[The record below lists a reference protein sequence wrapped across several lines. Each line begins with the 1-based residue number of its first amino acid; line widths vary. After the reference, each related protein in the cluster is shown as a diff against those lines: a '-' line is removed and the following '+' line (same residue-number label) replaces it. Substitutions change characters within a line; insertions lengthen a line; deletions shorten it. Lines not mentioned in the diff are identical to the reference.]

1 MGKSKAPK
9 YATTTTST
17 GGLFGESTNSKKGST
32 FTAEDWQTNMGGLG
46 SNLINQSLT
55 GLSSNDY
62 SQDPNFQVYQ
72 DNFNRGMQQ
81 AYETNVLSNLADRGL
96 MRSSGLR
103 TMTNNFN
110 NTMQQGL
117 ADLYDSYYNRQQNNL
132 NSALNAQNN
141 LYSWITGLNQDAAKN
156 SQAVSNHYME
166 AYKADQA
173 LKGEL
178 YKALGQAIGGTA
190 QGAGQAAAAAAMASD
205 VNVKENIKKI
215 GEKNGFNW
223 YEFTYKKGLGLP
235 EGRQE
240 GVIAQ
245 EVEQVMPE
253 AVLEINGI
261 KHVDYSKILGGNE

>member
-17 GGLFGESTNSKKGST
+17 GGLFGEATNSKKGST
-32 FTAEDWQTNMGGLG
+32 FTGEDWQTDMGGLG

-81 AYETNVLSNLADRGL
+81 EYDTNVLDNLTDRSL
-96 MRSSGLR
+96 MRSSGLQAA
-103 TMTNNFN
+103 TNSFN

-156 SQAVSNHYME
+156 SQAVSNYNMQ
-166 AYKADQA
+166 AYQAEQAAKNAMLGNIMGAVGSLGSAAITGGSKLGVQA
-173 LKGEL
+173 LKN
-178 YKALGQAIGGTA
+178 KAGG
-190 QGAGQAAAAAAMASD
+190 GAA
-205 VNVKENIKKI
+205 
-215 GEKNGFNW
+215 
-223 YEFTYKKGLGLP
+223 
-235 EGRQE
+235 
-240 GVIAQ
+240 
-245 EVEQVMPE
+245 
-253 AVLEINGI
+253 
-261 KHVDYSKILGGNE
+261 

>member
-9 YATTTTST
+9 YATTTTNT
-17 GGLFGESTNSKKGST
+17 GGLFGEATNSKKGSS
-32 FTAEDWQTNMGGLG
+32 FKAEDWQTDMGDLG

-81 AYETNVLSNLADRGL
+81 AYDTNVLAPLNDRGL
-96 MRSSGLR
+96 MRSSALQAA
-103 TMTNNFN
+103 TNSFN

-156 SQAVSNHYME
+156 SAAVSDYNMK
-166 AYKADQA
+166 AYQA
-173 LKGEL
+173 EQQAKSAL
-178 YKALGQAIGGTA
+178 YGNLMKTVGAIAAAPMTGGGSVAGLVASNALGGG
-190 QGAGQAAAAAAMASD
+190 
-205 VNVKENIKKI
+205 K
-215 GEKNGFNW
+215 
-223 YEFTYKKGLGLP
+223 
-235 EGRQE
+235 
-240 GVIAQ
+240 
-245 EVEQVMPE
+245 
-253 AVLEINGI
+253 
-261 KHVDYSKILGGNE
+261 

>member
-17 GGLFGESTNSKKGST
+17 GGLFGEATNSAKGST
-32 FTAEDWQTNMGGLG
+32 FKGEDWQTEMGGLG

-81 AYETNVLSNLADRGL
+81 AYDTNVLGNLTDRGL
-96 MRSSGLR
+96 MRSSGLQAA
-103 TMTNNFN
+103 TNSFN

-156 SQAVSNHYME
+156 SQAVSNYNLQ
-166 AYKADQA
+166 AYQA
-173 LKGEL
+173 EQAAKQAMFNSIMQGV
-178 YKALGQAIGGTA
+178 GQIGGAAITG
-190 QGAGQAAAAAAMASD
+190 GASLAGNKAIASAL
-205 VNVKENIKKI
+205 
-215 GEKNGFNW
+215 
-223 YEFTYKKGLGLP
+223 T
-235 EGRQE
+235 
-240 GVIAQ
+240 
-245 EVEQVMPE
+245 
-253 AVLEINGI
+253 
-261 KHVDYSKILGGNE
+261 SKAGA